1 MTRSIAGCAVLVA
14 CVAVAGCASS
24 GKQKQPA
31 ASGGKASQ
39 VQVYNTTQLV
49 PSQYTLV
56 RRLWIDS
63 WGSNLSYP
71 THRSVEKGIEAMREK
86 AADAGANGL
95 LNVMCM
101 DATGYSNGRLLCYG
115 DAIKFN

>member
-1 MTRSIAGCAVLVA
+1 MTRSFAGCAVLLA
-14 CVAVAGCASS
+14 CVAVAGCAGS
-24 GKQKQPA
+24 GKKQPA

-49 PSQYTLV
+49 PSQYTV
-56 RRLWIDS
+56 VQRLWIDG
-63 WGSNLSYP
+63 WRSNLTYP
-71 THRSVEKGIEAMREK
+71 TYRSVENGIEAMREK

-101 DATGYSNGRLLCYG
+101 DATGYSKGRLLCYG

>member
-1 MTRSIAGCAVLVA
+1 MTRFFAGCAVLLM
-14 CVAVAGCASS
+14 CVAVSGCAGS
-24 GKQKQPA
+24 GKRTAPA
-31 ASGGKASQ
+31 TAASQ

-49 PSQYTLV
+49 PSQYTV
-56 RRLWIDS
+56 VQRLWIDS
-63 WGSNLSYP
+63 WRSNLTYP
-71 THRSVEKGIEAMREK
+71 TYRAVENGIEAMREK

-101 DATGYSNGRLLCYG
+101 DATGYSKGRLLCYG

>member
-1 MTRSIAGCAVLVA
+1 MTRSFAGCAVLLA
-14 CVAVAGCASS
+14 CVALAGCASP
-24 GKQKQPA
+24 GKQSKAPRGGA
-31 ASGGKASQ
+31 AQ

-49 PSQYTLV
+49 PSQYTV
-56 RRLWIDS
+56 VQRLWIDG
-63 WGSNLSYP
+63 WGSNLTYP
-71 THRSVEKGIEAMREK
+71 TYRAVENGIEAMREK

-101 DATGYSNGRLLCYG
+101 DATGYSKGRLLCYG